1 MKINWILVLISLGI
15 SAFAGYGFFSGTGN
29 MLLTVG
35 SGVFLFATLLG
46 MFGISFGRGSANIKI
61 FSGIFLV
68 LALVEHLIFV
78 FSGFRQTA
86 YIVITGIL
94 FLLYLLIFYGIVKAL
109 KEE

>member
-15 SAFAGYGFFSGTGN
+15 SAFVGYGFFSGTGN

-35 SGVFLFATLLG
+35 SGAFLFATLFG
-46 MFGISFGRGSANIKI
+46 MFGISFGRGSTNIKI

-68 LALVEHLIFV
+68 LALAEHLIFV
-78 FSGFRQTA
+78 FSGFRQPA

>member
-29 MLLTVG
+29 ILLTVG
-35 SGVFLFATLLG
+35 SGVFLFAT
-46 MFGISFGRGSANIKI
+46 

-68 LALVEHLIFV
+68 LVLVEHLIFV

-94 FLLYLLIFYGIVKAL
+94 FLLYLLIFYGIIKAL

>member
-15 SAFAGYGFFSGTGN
+15 SAFICYGFFSGTGN
-29 MLLTVG
+29 MFLTVG
-35 SGVFLFATLLG
+35 GGVFLFVTLFG

>member
-15 SAFAGYGFFSGTGN
+15 SAFVGYGFFSGTGN
-29 MLLTVG
+29 MFLTVG
-35 SGVFLFATLLG
+35 GGVFLFVILFG
-46 MFGISFGRGSANIKI
+46 VFGISFGRGSANIKI
-61 FSGIFLV
+61 FSSIFLV
-68 LALVEHLIFV
+68 LVLVEHLIFV

-86 YIVITGIL
+86 YIVITGVL

>member
-15 SAFAGYGFFSGTGN
+15 SAFVGYGFFSGTGN

-46 MFGISFGRGSANIKI
+46 MFGISFGRGGANIKI

-68 LALVEHLIFV
+68 LALAEHLIFV

>member
-15 SAFAGYGFFSGTGN
+15 SALASYGFYAGTGN
-29 MLLTVG
+29 MFLTLG
-35 SGVFLFATLLG
+35 SGVFLFVTL
-46 MFGISFGRGSANIKI
+46 FGLFAISFGRGSANIKI
-61 FSGIFLV
+61 FSSIFLV
-68 LALVEHLIFV
+68 LVLVEHLIFV

-86 YIVITGIL
+86 YIVITGVL